1 MWCSKR
7 AGGEAWGGG
16 GGSLTEAEAE
26 GEPLI
31 CKMAHPS
38 HREHQGTVCAKTHTH
53 SSPGMHLAPVDDWY
67 ARGYFGPTAGKRGQG
82 GGGKKGKEGRKIKRR
97 GDGTTGGRREGSTER

>member
-7 AGGEAWGGG
+7 AG
-16 GGSLTEAEAE
+16 SLTEAEAEAE

-53 SSPGMHLAPVDDWY
+53 SSPGMHLTPVDDWY
-67 ARGYFGPTAGKRGQG
+67 ARGYFCPTAGKRGQG
-82 GGGKKGKEGRKIKRR
+82 EGGKKKKRKGGPKIKRRR
-97 GDGTTGGRREGSTER
+97 GDGTTGGRRGREHGERAGR

>member
-7 AGGEAWGGG
+7 AGGGD

-53 SSPGMHLAPVDDWY
+53 SSPGMHLTPVDDWY
-67 ARGYFGPTAGKRGQG
+67 ARGYFCPTAGKRGQG
-82 GGGKKGKEGRKIKRR
+82 GEKKERRTKNQKQRRWDDGRQTGREHGERARR
-97 GDGTTGGRREGSTER
+97 